1 MKSDVIRK
9 RSRHDARRASQ
20 SGFDE
25 ATSASPEISCRT
37 SPSRESSPTLA
48 PDSTTRMSYDFG
60 EDANEFRNSTSSS
73 SELAG
78 ALGSTTTNHNNN
90 SNNESTS
97 LFSTFPPSYP
107 GPYHPDYLMQL
118 CGLNSDPLPFSSV
131 ETTTETDPTMSPRS
145 TKRRRMSTDSATE
158 PPSSAVSYSSYNSSS
173 ISSSSSADGY
183 TSAASTPSH
192 HSRKSS
198 LDFPFNPFTSNG
210 GINQG
215 PALRGSGN
223 TFWHP
228 PMMPQNQADAE
239 PFWHPPLVP
248 PTAHTSNVGFNISSK
263 DASPANNS
271 ASVSTNARGRSISKS
286 PPSNTVDTAMD
297 FFQHGMI
304 QDDDLFSA
312 YLHAHDEKT
321 CLSVENGSSTA
332 MYVDSYF

>member
-25 ATSASPEISCRT
+25 ATSASPEISRRT
-37 SPSRESSPTLA
+37 SPARESSPTLA
-48 PDSTTRMSYDFG
+48 PDSTTQMSYDFG
-60 EDANEFRNSTSSS
+60 EDTNEFRNSTSS

-78 ALGSTTTNHNNN
+78 ALGSTTTNNNN
-90 SNNESTS
+90 SNSNTESTS
-97 LFSTFPPSYP
+97 LFSTFPLSFP

-118 CGLNSDPLPFSSV
+118 YGLNSDPLPFSSV
-131 ETTTETDPTMSPRS
+131 ETTTETDPSMSPRS
-145 TKRRRMSTDSATE
+145 NKRRRMSTDSATE
-158 PPSSAVSYSSYNSSS
+158 PPSSAASYSSYNGSS
-173 ISSSSSADGY
+173 ISSSSSGDGY

-192 HSRKSS
+192 HSKKNSM
-198 LDFPFNPFTSNG
+198 DFSFSPFSPNG
-210 GINQG
+210 SINQG

-228 PMMPQNQADAE
+228 PMMPQNQADAT
-239 PFWHPPLVP
+239 FWHPPLVP
-248 PTAHTSNVGFNISSK
+248 PTTHTSSVSFNPSTK
-263 DASPANNS
+263 DASSASDS
-271 ASVSTNARGRSISKS
+271 ASVSSSSRRSVSNS
-286 PPSNTVDTAMD
+286 PRSNTDDSAMD
-297 FFQHGMI
+297 FLHNGMI

-321 CLSVENGSSTA
+321 ASNAENGSSTA